1 LHDVLLS
8 RSGRHGVVGSAAVPA
23 DSEEAVEDPV
33 AVAGVAETDRDQ
45 AVDPGPDLVGPFR
58 TTAS

>member
-1 LHDVLLS
+1 VEW
-8 RSGRHGVVGSAAVPA
+8 AAVPA
-23 DSEEAVEDPV
+23 ESEEAVEDPV

-45 AVDPGPDLVGPFR
+45 AVDPGLDLVGPLR